1 MLRVVLIFIGIL
13 LLLYGLYAGYFYYI
27 QRHLIFPRHLLPPVQ
42 TTIVDFPGWQQ
53 RWIEVSGPMGGTA
66 GTARVESWY
75 LPPMPHADATTAPV
89 FVVAHGNGEVI
100 DDWPPNVAGLQRQGY
115 GVLLVEY
122 PGYGRSTGEPT
133 EEIIA
138 ATLVDAYD
146 WLISQSTV
154 DADRIFLFGFSVGGG
169 AIGTLAAQRPS
180 AALVLMSTFSSVRAL
195 AGRFYL
201 PTFLV
206 RDPFD
211 NLAMIRHYSHPTLL
225 IHGLHDITI
234 PYIGTVLLHESSPN
248 SKLLLLPCG
257 HADCVDDW
265 DEFWRL
271 ILDFLAEQQLVN

>member
-1 MLRVVLIFIGIL
+1 M
-13 LLLYGLYAGYFYYI
+13 
-27 QRHLIFPRHLLPPVQ
+27 
-42 TTIVDFPGWQQ
+42 
-53 RWIEVSGPMGGTA
+53 
-66 GTARVESWY
+66 VESWY
-75 LPPMPHADATTAPV
+75 LSPITQAGTTTVPV

-100 DDWPPNVAGLQRQGY
+100 DDWPPSLAELQRQGY

-138 ATLVDAYD
+138 AALIDAYD
-146 WLISQSTV
+146 WLISQPTV

-169 AIGTLAAQRPS
+169 AIGTLAARRPS

-211 NLAMIRHYSHPTLL
+211 NLAVIRRYSNPTLL

-234 PYIGTVLLHESSPN
+234 PYTNTALLHQVSPN

-271 ILDFLAEQQLVN
+271 VLDFLAEHQLLN